1 MVEWPF
7 GGGMLNNNGETMRQ
21 LTLDGPSVSANRRR
35 GNRGIIA
42 TSYAAVAAHRIRPTM
57 DTSDTSH
64 IIERL
69 ALLRAAMRERG
80 IDALMVPSADPH
92 LSEYLPARWKGRE
105 WLSGFT
111 GSVGTFV
118 ITADVAGVWTDAR
131 YWTQA
136 ERELAGTTIE
146 LMKLSSGASVQYVDW
161 LAANLKAGQTLA
173 VDGAVLG
180 LAIARLLRQALE
192 AKDVTLRTDDDL
204 LDAIW
209 TDRPALP
216 VAPVYEH
223 LPPYASK
230 TRAAKLAELRA
241 AMRQLGADRHVISTL
256 DDIAYLFNLRGA
268 DVNFNPVF
276 LAHALVTPVA
286 ATLFVADGKIAADLR
301 QQLARDEIDVAPYGA
316 VAAALA
322 ALPADATLLV
332 DPRRVTHGTRQH
344 VPAGVKV
351 IEAVN
356 PTTFAKSTKS
366 EQDASHVRATM
377 EQDGAALCEFFTWLE
392 QTLADPHRPPLTE
405 LAIDQHITAARAR
418 RPGFVS
424 PSFATIAGFRANGAI
439 MHYRATEAHHSV
451 IEGDGLLLI
460 DSGGQYLGG
469 TTDITRVVPI
479 GAIGAGHKR
488 DFTLVLK
495 GVIALSRARFPR
507 GTKSPMLDAIARAP
521 LWAEGLD
528 FGHGTGHGVGY
539 FLNVHEGPQ
548 SISPSAMPEPHT
560 AMEAGM
566 ITSIEPGLY
575 RPGKWGI
582 RIENLVLNQPAG
594 QTEFGDFLEFETL
607 TLCPIDTRCVE
618 PSLLRDDE
626 KRWLNDYH
634 ATVRA
639 RLLPLLSGD
648 ALAWLENRTVPL

>member
-1 MVEWPF
+1 
-7 GGGMLNNNGETMRQ
+7 
-21 LTLDGPSVSANRRR
+21 
-35 GNRGIIA
+35 
-42 TSYAAVAAHRIRPTM
+42 M
-57 DTSDTSH
+57 DTSDTPH
-64 IIERL
+64 VTERL
-69 ALLRAAMRERG
+69 ALLRAAMRRRG
-80 IDALMVPSADPH
+80 VDALMVPSADPH

-136 ERELAGTTIE
+136 EQELDGTTIQ
-146 LMKLSSGASVQYVDW
+146 LMKLTSGASVQYVDW
-161 LAANLKAGQTLA
+161 LAANLQPGQTLA

-192 AKDVTLRTDDDL
+192 AKNVSLRTDLDL
-204 LDAIW
+204 LDDIW

-216 VAPVYEH
+216 AAPVYEH
-223 LPPYASK
+223 QPPYASK
-230 TRAAKLAELRA
+230 SRGDKLAELRD
-241 AMRQLGADRHVISTL
+241 AMRQLGADRHLISTL

-276 LAHALVTPVA
+276 LAHALVTPTR
-286 ATLFVADGKIAADLR
+286 ATLFVADGKIAPELGK
-301 QQLARDEIDVAPYGA
+301 QLSEQDIYVAPYGA
-316 VAAALA
+316 VAGALA
-322 ALPADATLLV
+322 DLPLDATLLI
-332 DPRRVTHGTRQH
+332 DPRRVTHGTREC
-344 VPAGVKV
+344 VPAGVRV

-356 PTTFAKSTKS
+356 PTTFAKSKKS
-366 EQDASHVRATM
+366 EQDASHIRATM

-392 QTLADPHRPPLTE
+392 QTLADPQRAPLTE
-405 LAIDQHITAARAR
+405 VDIDRHITAARAR
-418 RPGFVS
+418 RPGFIS
-424 PSFATIAGFRANGAI
+424 PSFATIAGFRSNGAI
-439 MHYRATEAHHSV
+439 MHYRATGAHHAV

-469 TTDITRVVPI
+469 TTDITRVVAVGDI
-479 GAIGAGHKR
+479 TAEHKR

-495 GVIALSRARFPR
+495 GVIALSSARFPR

-548 SISPSAMPEPHT
+548 SISQSAMPEPHT
-560 AMEAGM
+560 AMEPGM

-594 QTEFGDFLEFETL
+594 QTEFGDFLRFETL
-607 TLCPIDTRCVE
+607 TLCPIDTRCIE

-626 KRWLNDYH
+626 KLWLNDYH
-634 ATVRA
+634 ATVRT

-648 ALAWLENRTVPL
+648 ALAWLENRTVAL